1 MTTNNKPER
10 DEPRLSVGQVAKRAD
25 VAVSALHFYENKGL
39 IRSWRNTGNQRRYK
53 KDVLRRIAVI
63 KAGQK
68 MGITLAEIKE
78 TLLALPHSD
87 TPSKQDWA
95 NMSRQW
101 QAKLD
106 EKIAYM
112 QRVRDMVDGCI
123 GCGCLSMSRCPMY
136 NPEDVMAQ
144 AGTGAVLIDS
154 PEQAKVVKSCYDKK
168 NHIKG
173 TSE

>member
-1 MTTNNKPER
+1 MTPTNTTER

-39 IRSWRNTGNQRRYK
+39 IRSWRNSGNQRRYK
-53 KDVLRRIAVI
+53 KDVLRRIAII

-68 MGITLAEIKE
+68 MGITLAEIKQ
-78 TLLALPHSD
+78 TLMSLPHSN
-87 TPSKQDWA
+87 TPSKEDWA
-95 NMSRQW
+95 RMSSLWRAQ
-101 QAKLD
+101 LD

-112 QRVRDMVDGCI
+112 QRVRTMVDGCI

-136 NPEDVMAQ
+136 NPDDVVAQ
-144 AGTGAVLIDS
+144 AGNGAVLIDN
-154 PEQAKVVKSCYDKK
+154 PEQAQAAKSCYDDDNNK
-168 NHIKG
+168 KG